1 MNFYLSPRSVREI
14 KNAALSL
21 FEPEELTGLGFI
33 MRYFLQLVFLVT
45 CLFYGRSVGAQ
56 TKFRVIADKNIVAI
70 DDYIRVQFHL
80 DNAEDVTSF
89 TPPVFNDFIK
99 VQGPEQITGQL
110 TINGAVNHYTSFGYI
125 LKPVKKGRFML
136 PPAKAVVDGKLFQS
150 PSLSIVVNDH
160 GAPKI
165 SVDTE
170 DENVSLDE
178 FILRKNETA
187 KKKIQENVFVKLDV
201 NKKSVFVG
209 EPIVATYKLYTRL
222 NSESRITRRPSLNG
236 FSVVDMID
244 PESRDVYN
252 ETWHGKEYN
261 VYILR
266 KAQLFPLQEGE
277 FELES
282 MDVEN
287 TVSFIREDF
296 AGDEKTIWRKLKTV
310 GEEGIS
316 PEAWTR
322 ETVSL
327 SSLPVTINVKPL
339 PPVTTGNNFNGA
351 VGVFRIDA
359 EIPEQK
365 IHEGDVVNLQL
376 TVNGSGNLPLLGSP
390 EINWPENIET
400 YDVKIREQV
409 DYSSTPVSGKKIFT
423 IPFSPTK
430 MGRLDLPP
438 ISLTS
443 FNPATAAYAT
453 SASKPISIVVLPPA
467 KKPAKKPEAVKR
479 VLQSEKPVP
488 ASWIAVTVFVALAL
502 IFIVFRLYQRRKAP
516 IMPFPE
522 KALNEVPTALAP
534 VIVPQRIFVSPDD
547 ARPFLENGESS
558 DFYRTLDRSIRRML
572 NEQFAISRLESPEQI
587 ERKLLK
593 LDVSA
598 NDAADLRHIL
608 EDCEISSYSPVVLDE
623 KMKDDFDRA
632 ADLMKK
638 LQEKDPVSR

>member
-1 MNFYLSPRSVREI
+1 
-14 KNAALSL
+14 
-21 FEPEELTGLGFI
+21 
-33 MRYFLQLVFLVT
+33 MRYFLQLTLLVAS
-45 CLFYGRSVGAQ
+45 LFYGSSVAAQ

-80 DNAEDVTSF
+80 DNAEEVSSF

-125 LKPVKKGRFML
+125 LKPVKKGRFIL
-136 PPAKAVVDGKLFQS
+136 PPAKAVVNGKLFQS

-165 SVDTE
+165 PVDTE
-170 DENVSLDE
+170 DDNVSLDE
-178 FILRKNETA
+178 FILRKDETA

-201 NKKSVFVG
+201 SKRSVFVG

-261 VYILR
+261 VYVLR
-266 KAQLFPLQEGE
+266 KAQLFPLQEGD

-296 AGDEKTIWRKLKTV
+296 AGDERTIWRKLKTV

-322 ETVSL
+322 ETVTL
-327 SSLPVTINVKPL
+327 SSLPLKINVKPL
-339 PPVTTGNNFNGA
+339 PAVAAGSSFNGA

-390 EINWPENIET
+390 EISWPENIET

-430 MGRLDLPP
+430 MGKMDLPP
-438 ISLTS
+438 IRLTS
-443 FNPATAAYAT
+443 FNPATASYAT
-453 SASKPISIVVLPPA
+453 SVSKPISIVVLPPTN
-467 KKPAKKPEAVKR
+467 KPAKKLEAVKK
-479 VLQSEKPVP
+479 VLQSDEPIPV
-488 ASWIAVTVFVALAL
+488 SWIAVAVFTALAL
-502 IFIVFRLYQRRKAP
+502 VFIVYRLYQKRKAP

-522 KALNEVPTALAP
+522 KAIKENSNADTSA
-534 VIVPQRIFVSPDD
+534 VIPKRVLISADE
-547 ARPFLENGESS
+547 AKPFLENGESS
-558 DFYRTLDRSIRRML
+558 KFYRSLDRSLRQML
-572 NEQFAISRLESPEQI
+572 SEQFAIGRLESPEQI
-587 ERKLLK
+587 ERKLLQ
-593 LDVSA
+593 LYVPA
-598 NDAADLRHIL
+598 NDASDLRHIL

-623 KMKDDFDRA
+623 KMKDDFDKA